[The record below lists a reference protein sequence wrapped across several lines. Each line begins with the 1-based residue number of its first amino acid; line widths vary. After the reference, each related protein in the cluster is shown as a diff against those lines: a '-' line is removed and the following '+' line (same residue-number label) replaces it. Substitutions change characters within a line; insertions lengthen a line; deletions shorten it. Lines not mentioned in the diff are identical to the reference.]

1 MFAVEISQ
9 SRHLFPRFPPENSRI
24 LSPALLIS
32 RDNSLVAPQKWHEK
46 CVCALEPRGI
56 SMKSMNGMGWALPER

>member
-1 MFAVEISQ
+1 
-9 SRHLFPRFPPENSRI
+9 
-24 LSPALLIS
+24 LLIS

-46 CVCALEPRGI
+46 CVCALEPGGI